1 MTIRTGIGGWT
12 YPDWRG
18 GMFYPPGLRQA
29 DEQAFATRAVSVI
42 EINATFYKLQK
53 PASYAAWRETA
64 PPGFVFSLKGSRY
77 ITNRKV
83 LATAEEALPRFME
96 QGFVE
101 LGGKLGPIVWQLAAT
116 KRFEADDVAAFFA
129 LLPRRQQGIALRH
142 AIEVG
147 HESFAC
153 SEFVALARQA
163 GVAVD
168 YSEAENRTSIAD
180 RTADF
185 AYLRLQGMHSDCIT
199 GYPAVEIERIARICR
214 AWAAGEAPHGLPY
227 AGDRADSLDRA
238 GDVFAMLINGAKER
252 APAAAIALAERLG
265 EPR

>member
-12 YPDWRG
+12 YPAWRG
-18 GMFYPPGLRQA
+18 GMFYPQGLRQA
-29 DEQAFATRAVSVI
+29 DEQAYATRAVSAI

-53 PASYAAWRETA
+53 PASFAAWREVA
-64 PPGFVFSLKGSRY
+64 PPGFVFSLKASRY
-77 ITNRKV
+77 LTNRKV
-83 LATAEEALPRFME
+83 LATAEDALSRFLE

-101 LGGKLGPIVWQLAAT
+101 LGDKLGPIVWQLAAA

-129 LLPRRQQGIALRH
+129 LLPRRYAGVALRH

-153 SEFVALARQA
+153 AEFVALARKA
-163 GVAVD
+163 GIAII
-168 YSEAENRTSIAD
+168 YSEAENRFAIAD
-180 RTADF
+180 RTAGF
-185 AYLRLQGMHSDCIT
+185 AYLRLQGMRSDCVT
-199 GYPAVEIERIARICR
+199 GYPPAELDRIGRICH
-214 AWAAGEAPHGLPY
+214 AWGAGEAPQDLPY
-227 AGDRADSLDRA
+227 AGNSADSVGQT

-265 EPR
+265 EMA